1 MSEHWGSQ
9 PGCCI
14 LSERQ
19 ARQTGLAQDLLQG
32 MIYDTIYIIY
42 GTGELQQRK
51 IEAVASA
58 GESAQSQKICCRLR
72 DAAHKTWTLK
82 LVTILVPTIPL
93 LGFCLTKQ
101 SKPRHNYSSLY
112 HL

>member
-9 PGCCI
+9 PSSCI
-14 LSERQ
+14 HSERQ

-32 MIYDTIYIIY
+32 MRAAKAVIYDTIYIIY

-51 IEAVASA
+51 TEAIASA

-72 DAAHKTWTLK
+72 DAAHKTWTVK
-82 LVTILVPTIPL
+82 PVTILVPTIPL
-93 LGFCLTKQ
+93 LRFCLTK
-101 SKPRHNYSSLY
+101 
-112 HL
+112 